1 MLVLLGGTFDPVHLG
16 HVQAGVY
23 VSQTLE
29 EPTTLLIAPTPRL
42 RKPPEASYENRWAMV
57 KLACAAHPE
66 LVPSDFEATLLA
78 PTKTVRTLALLQ
90 EKHKH
95 LVYVM
100 GTDALNQID
109 AWSDATRL
117 HLLTSIIL
125 LKRPGISLNQPPKSF
140 QFASNVEQLKKEN
153 GLIYLAD
160 FEMLDISASEIR
172 LAAQENRDF
181 AHLVPSTVH
190 EYIITNNLYQKRD

>member
-16 HVQAGVY
+16 HVQVGVY

-57 KLACAAHPE
+57 QLACAAHPE

-125 LKRPGISLNQPPKSF
+125 LKRPGISLKQPPISF

>member
-1 MLVLLGGTFDPVHLG
+1 MLVLLGGTFDPIHLG

-42 RKPPEASYENRWAMV
+42 RKPPEASYENRWVMV
-57 KLACAAHPE
+57 QLACAAHPG
-66 LVPSDFEATLLA
+66 LVPSDFEATLPA

-100 GTDALNQID
+100 GTDTLNQIN
-109 AWSDATRL
+109 AWSDSARL
-117 HLLTSIIL
+117 HLLTSIFL
-125 LKRPGISLNQPPKSF
+125 LNRPGIPLNQPPKSF
-140 QFASNVEQLKKEN
+140 QFVSNVGQLKKEN
-153 GLIYLAD
+153 GLIYRAD

-172 LAAQENRDF
+172 LAAQQNRDF
-181 AHLVPSTVH
+181 AQFIPATVY
-190 EYIITNNLYQKRD
+190 EYIISNNLYQQRD